1 MDIRNSQL
9 SKILFGRNRMP
20 APEHGESMMDA
31 LERRNREYDLA
42 GLQRK
47 QLAKH
52 PVLQHFGIAD
62 TPAANIAANM
72 ATTEGGTIS
81 KILSPLLGGDLPKA
95 TKQIHLGLS
104 NPGVMGNFGRLAPI
118 SKEETDATMD
128 ALQNNLYK
136 TSSLIRWYSKT
147 AAEKKKVV
155 DKLKGGLGDNKSDSE
170 FIKKELL
177 KGVKHE
183 TEHTGSKSIAK
194 EIAKDHLAER
204 DDYYSALDRAK
215 IGSLLNILN

>member
-9 SKILFGRNRMP
+9 SKVLFGRNRMP
-20 APEHGESMMDA
+20 APEYGENMLDA

-52 PVLQHFGIAD
+52 PVLQHFNIAD
-62 TPAANIAANM
+62 TPAANVAANI
-72 ATTEGGTIS
+72 ATTEGNPIS
-81 KILSPLLGGDLPKA
+81 KVLSPLLGGDLPKA
-95 TKQIHLGLS
+95 TKKIHLGLS
-104 NPGVMGNFGRLAPI
+104 SPGVMGNFGRLSPI
-118 SKEETDATMD
+118 TKEETEATMD

-136 TSSLIRWYSKT
+136 TSALIRWYSKT

-155 DKLKGGLGDNKSDSE
+155 DKLKGGLGDNEPDSA
-170 FIKKELL
+170 FPKKELA

-183 TEHTGSKSIAK
+183 LEHTKDRTIAR

-204 DDYYSALDRAK
+204 DDYYSALDKAK
-215 IGSLLNILN
+215 IGSLLNILK

>member
-47 QLAKH
+47 QLANH
-52 PVLQHFGIAD
+52 PVLQRFGVAN
-62 TPAANIAANM
+62 TPAANIAANI
-72 ATTEGGTIS
+72 ATTEGNPIS
-81 KILSPLLGGDLPKA
+81 KILNPLLGGDLPKA
-95 TKQIHLGLS
+95 TKQIHLGFS

-118 SKEETDATMD
+118 TKEETEATMG
-128 ALQNNLYK
+128 ALQDNLYK
-136 TSSLIRWYSKT
+136 TSSLIRWYAKT

-155 DKLKGGLGDNKSDSE
+155 DKLRGGLGDDKPDSA
-170 FIKKELL
+170 FIKKELK

-183 TEHTGSKSIAK
+183 IEHTGNSSIAK
-194 EIAKDHLAER
+194 EIAKDHLSEKS
-204 DDYYSALDRAK
+204 DYYSALAKAK
-215 IGSLLNILN
+215 IG

>member
-20 APEHGESMMDA
+20 APEHGENMMDA

-42 GLQRK
+42 GIQRK

-52 PVLQHFGIAD
+52 PVLQHFGIAN

-81 KILSPLLGGDLPKA
+81 KILNPLLGGDLPKA

-177 KGVKHE
+177 KGVRHE

-204 DDYYSALDRAK
+204 DDYYSALDKAK
-215 IGSLLNILN
+215 IGRLLNILN